1 MAGLTGRGQGG
12 CLPLPYSPY
21 GSLPLSVPPNLYLF
35 IVKLDFPGVSDG
47 KESACNAG
55 EPGVIPGL
63 GRFPGCRP
71 GRTNFP
77 GENRSSLSCR
87 GAALS
92 PRLTSCSPTPLGSQD
107 PLKIWRPRTSLL
119 GPLGESRNAG
129 VRDPRLPTGAKFQLL
144 GPRKE
149 RAPLVQRED
158 SGGTESQPSPRS
170 WSPSFQQF
178 ASGEIA
184 K

>member
-1 MAGLTGRGQGG
+1 MFLAPRSPTAASQRDRGPRQAERA
-12 CLPLPYSPY
+12 
-21 GSLPLSVPPNLYLF
+21 
-35 IVKLDFPGVSDG
+35 VSDG
-47 KESACNAG
+47 GSRPSTPASRAG
-55 EPGVIPGL
+55 DALQPARPCGDRRGARPVEPP
-63 GRFPGCRP
+63 PCRS

-87 GAALS
+87 GAALF
-92 PRLTSCSPTPLGSQD
+92 PRPTSCSPTPLGSQD

-129 VRDPRLPTGAKFQLL
+129 VRDPWLPTGAKFQLL

-158 SGGTESQPSPRS
+158 SGGTESQSSPRS